1 MSTPRH
7 RLVVR
12 YINLDTSHE
21 RRAAMAAHLAALAL
35 PWPVQRFA
43 ALRGGGLQARITQS
57 ELGCLRSHQA
67 VLEAAPAD
75 RHTLVLEDDARLPRQ
90 VALHLQALLDS
101 CGDQFDLLFLGGGV
115 EYADVWAVRDLL
127 RLRRSLR
134 AGGDRQLRLLP
145 AKKWYR
151 YGTFGYLVHPRAA
164 PRLAAAL
171 HAAQGE
177 GYPEPVDMLYRRL
190 IQTDQVS
197 AVVVFPFLVQQQIDQ
212 PSTLADRPGQDD
224 ADRLRASANLF
235 ALEADTSA
243 LVHWALEQ
251 AARDGF
257 EAEAF
262 VASQLIQQKLRQP

>member
-7 RLVVR
+7 RLAVR
-12 YINLDTSHE
+12 YINLYSSHE
-21 RRAAMAAHLAALAL
+21 RRTAMEAHLAALAL

-43 ALRGGGLQARITQS
+43 ALRGNGLPARITQS

-75 RHTLVLEDDARLPRQ
+75 CHTLVLEDDVQLPRR
-90 VALHLQALLDS
+90 VADHLQAILDRF
-101 CGDQFDLLFLGGGV
+101 GDQFDMLFLGGGV
-115 EYADVWAVRDLL
+115 MYTDVWDVRALL
-127 RLRRSLR
+127 RLRRSTR
-134 AGGDRQLRLLP
+134 TDGDTQLHLLP
-145 AKKWYR
+145 GKKWYQ
-151 YGTFGYLVHPRAA
+151 YGAFGYLVHPRAA
-164 PRLAAAL
+164 PRIAAAL
-171 HAAQGE
+171 QAAQGE
-177 GYPEPVDMLYRRL
+177 GCPEPLDGLYRRL
-190 IQTDQVS
+190 ILADQVS
-197 AVVVFPFLVQQQIDQ
+197 AAVVFPFLAQLRLDQ
-212 PSTLADRPGQDD
+212 PSTLADRPGQVD

-235 ALEADTSA
+235 ALEADTNA